1 MASMLTFIADNF
13 EKKQLLDDI
22 TDIFK
27 MYDELPSI
35 AIDYYCN
42 VIYENVKPSLKIN

>member
-1 MASMLTFIADNF
+1 MLTFIADNF
-13 EKKQLLDDI
+13 EKNQLLDDI

-27 MYDELPSI
+27 MYDELQSI